1 MNIIET
7 KNKCSLL
14 YKQKIDTKKWN
25 NNKRQLI

>member
-14 YKQKIDTKKWN
+14 YKQKIDTKNETIIKDN
-25 NNKRQLI
+25 